1 MRRHIWWLVG
11 LVCTLLV
18 IAMSARPGHRT
29 RLATAEASPPIQET
43 LQMAQRPAPEGSHAD
58 GNQASLETVRALGPS
73 ISTFAML
80 ISYR

>member
-18 IAMSARPGHRT
+18 IAMSATPGHRA

-43 LQMAQRPAPEGSHAD
+43 LQMAQRPGRRAA
-58 GNQASLETVRALGPS
+58 TALGTREVWSRDRWDHPS
-73 ISTFAML
+73 QLSQC
-80 ISYR
+80 